1 MSSEK
6 FQGIQSVCYI
16 TAERWDLRSQVEQ
29 KKKSTAGFQWRRA
42 MVDKSQQIHNK
53 VSDTCNTF
61 DG

>member
-6 FQGIQSVCYI
+6 FQGIQSVCHI

-29 KKKSTAGFQWRRA
+29 KKKSTAGFQWGQA
-42 MVDKSQQIHNK
+42 TADKSQQIHNK
-53 VSDTCNTF
+53 VSETCNTI